1 MLALALAV
9 VCSHL
14 LLPPRRGLCRVVV
27 VLEAQGDVSWEVPPG
42 APSGLPLFETGSAHM
57 RKDSLTFLGGMHGW
71 SLTFKV
77 FIRPRSVLHCL
88 IARYCSL

>member
-1 MLALALAV
+1 M
-9 VCSHL
+9 
-14 LLPPRRGLCRVVV
+14 

-57 RKDSLTFLGGMHGW
+57 HKDSLIFLGGLHGW

-77 FIRPRSVLHCL
+77 FIRPQLCLTLLDCKVLQSVSVCTGE
-88 IARYCSL
+88 R